1 MKIGILS
8 FPGSPSHGAALQ
20 MFALYS
26 YLQKQGHD
34 VEVINYIS
42 NKVNYAPSL
51 KKKKK
56 SVRAFLTGAF
66 SKIFLKDYAPA
77 FKEFEEKINKYPAFP
92 IASTQDLTE
101 VAQRYDRIVVGSDQV
116 WNPVVTGNDMNYY
129 LTFLEDSSKKATYAP
144 SFGFSKISKDG
155 KEEISEALS
164 KFHYLCVREK
174 QGAKII
180 YDLIEKDV
188 PVVLDPT
195 FLLQASIWEKQAKE
209 VRPCPR
215 KYVLY
220 YTIKPSEKLKKFA
233 GKLAEK
239 TNCKLVLIGG
249 RVREYFQSSKKPVSG
264 VGPSEFLWLIK
275 NAQYVVTNSFHG
287 TAFSVIFK
295 KNFYVEYSSDTN
307 SRLENLVETLGL
319 ENSVVDENSLLKPVV
334 VVDYNKVLQALEKEK
349 NHSINYLQEVIREQ

>member
-42 NKVNYAPSL
+42 NKVNYAPSS
-51 KKKKK
+51 KKKKRNI
-56 SVRAFLTGAF
+56 RAFLTGTFA
-66 SKIFLKDYAPA
+66 KIFLKDNTP
-77 FKEFEEKINKYPAFP
+77 FFREFEAKINKYPVFP
-92 IASTQDLTE
+92 IAKTEDLTE

-116 WNPVVTGNDMNYY
+116 WNPVVTGDDMNYY

-144 SFGFSKISKDG
+144 SFGFSKISKDS
-155 KEEISEALS
+155 KEEIAKALS
-164 KFHYLCVREK
+164 EFRYLCVREK

-180 YDLIEKDV
+180 YDLIGKDV

-195 FLLQASIWEKQAKE
+195 FLLRTSIWEKQAKE
-209 VRPCPR
+209 IHACPR

-233 GKLAEK
+233 EELAKK

-249 RVREYFQSSKKPVSG
+249 RVREYFQLSKKPISG

-319 ENSVVDENSLLKPVV
+319 KNSIVDENALLKPVV
-334 VVDYNKVLQALEKEK
+334 AIDYNKVSQALDKEK
-349 NHSINYLQEVIREQ
+349 NHSVNYLQGVIKE